1 MSKLIQIGNS
11 QGIRIP
17 KVLVKQAG
25 LEGIDLELEVL
36 PQGLLI
42 KPFKKARA
50 NWQEAINTAISK
62 QEVDYDHEW
71 LDADLDSE
79 DNNT

>member
-11 QGIRIP
+11 QGVRIP
-17 KVLVKQAG
+17 KAFIKQAG
-25 LEGIDLELEVL
+25 LEEVDLELEVV

-42 KPFKKARA
+42 KPFRRPRA

-62 QEVDYDHEW
+62 QELDYDFEW
-71 LDADLDSE
+71 LDADLDSG
-79 DNNT
+79 T

>member
-17 KVLVKQAG
+17 KVIVKQAG
-25 LEGIDLELEVL
+25 LEGADLELKVV

-42 KPFKKARA
+42 KPFKQARD
-50 NWQEAINTAISK
+50 NWREAIKTAISK

-79 DNNT
+79 DNNI

>member
-11 QGIRIP
+11 QGIRVP
-17 KVLVKQAG
+17 KILVKQAG
-25 LEGIDLELEVL
+25 LENVDLELEVV

-42 KPFKKARA
+42 KPFRRTRA
-50 NWQEAINTAISK
+50 NWQESIKTAISN
-62 QEVDYDHEW
+62 QEIDYDHEW

-79 DNNT
+79 DSNI

>member
-17 KVLVKQAG
+17 KAFIKQAG
-25 LEGIDLELEVL
+25 LDGVDLELEVV

-42 KPFKKARA
+42 KPFKQARA
-50 NWQEAINTAISK
+50 NWQEAIKTAISK
-62 QEVDYDHEW
+62 QEIDYDHEW
-71 LDADLDSE
+71 LDANLDSE
-79 DNNT
+79 DNNI